1 MTMDVKKKII
11 EMLEVYC
18 DEALNKCG
26 FKRKKNSMIYSRNIG
41 TVKQKVEMVSFL
53 HPSYAPNAA
62 AHIYPWFTIYY
73 PEVNKM
79 AKDIFKNCFLIENL
93 KDITIRQPIQLGTQ
107 SERWLLDD
115 SNIRE
120 LGGKIQSFLVEY
132 TIPILNKLESIQ
144 SYIDMYESND
154 IGIVMDDI
162 KYIFLIC
169 AYVVTN
175 DYAKGKEVLEK
186 RFGKAGQRNL
196 YESTFSYFDTI
207 I

>member
-1 MTMDVKKKII
+1 M
-11 EMLEVYC
+11 
-18 DEALNKCG
+18 
-26 FKRKKNSMIYSRNIG
+26 
-41 TVKQKVEMVSFL
+41 
-53 HPSYAPNAA
+53 
-62 AHIYPWFTIYY
+62 
-73 PEVNKM
+73 
-79 AKDIFKNCFLIENL
+79 NL

-132 TIPILNKLESIQ
+132 TIPVLNKLESIQ

-175 DYAKGKEVLEK
+175 DYAN
-186 RFGKAGQRNL
+186 GKAGQRNL

>member
-1 MTMDVKKKII
+1 M
-11 EMLEVYC
+11 
-18 DEALNKCG
+18 
-26 FKRKKNSMIYSRNIG
+26 
-41 TVKQKVEMVSFL
+41 
-53 HPSYAPNAA
+53 
-62 AHIYPWFTIYY
+62 
-73 PEVNKM
+73 
-79 AKDIFKNCFLIENL
+79 
-93 KDITIRQPIQLGTQ
+93 GTQ

-132 TIPILNKLESIQ
+132 TIPVLNKLESIQ